1 MGDSKLDGALNLTGN
16 LTSQSEITVKGEST
30 NLFSN
35 RIRVK
40 DNNIE
45 LGYFT
50 SGSFSG
56 TLIAGQAKIRDVTD
70 TSNLVPGITLTIP
83 TPGTVVFTS
92 GINTITSII
101 NDEVNL
107 MNPLGGTGSESNV
120 SFQHAGPTNAT
131 AGGGGIKVMGPSGFD
146 KTIQWDQTTDKWDF
160 NTGINVSANQDYKIN
175 DVVVLDNDQVLG
187 FGITQS
193 NSYTYPGV
201 AGVNT
206 SYVSTTKGVDDL
218 ITSRAGQVSLSGFF
232 AAGF

>member
-1 MGDSKLDGALNLTGN
+1 
-16 LTSQSEITVKGEST
+16 
-30 NLFSN
+30 
-35 RIRVK
+35 
-40 DNNIE
+40 
-45 LGYFT
+45 
-50 SGSFSG
+50 
-56 TLIAGQAKIRDVTD
+56 
-70 TSNLVPGITLTIP
+70 
-83 TPGTVVFTS
+83 
-92 GINTITSII
+92 
-101 NDEVNL
+101 